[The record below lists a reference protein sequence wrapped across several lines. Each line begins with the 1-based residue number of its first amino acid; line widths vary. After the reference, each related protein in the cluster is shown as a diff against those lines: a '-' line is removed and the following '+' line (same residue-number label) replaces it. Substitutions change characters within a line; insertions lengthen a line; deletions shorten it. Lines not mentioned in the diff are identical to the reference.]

1 MCLTPHSASL
11 LHKDFY
17 KSKHNFFPLLP
28 PNPGDCCDTGTLT
41 QEMIMYGQGRHS
53 DRTMSKKSV
62 ARDAHGQGRKQGN
75 GSHWA
80 TQVSS
85 ETDHYQQSKERLL
98 GQWQVSETRRHCLI
112 KVTDEYLGSSLTLI
126 ACPKNPFPSTSP
138 WIRSQGRKICW
149 EQLEEERRDSERL
162 MSRLRRSGSFGELGP
177 GDLEMLLLRLESKRN
192 EKVREVVRK
201 LYESTYTIINS

>member
-1 MCLTPHSASL
+1 
-11 LHKDFY
+11 
-17 KSKHNFFPLLP
+17 
-28 PNPGDCCDTGTLT
+28 
-41 QEMIMYGQGRHS
+41 MIVYGQGWRS
-53 DRTMSKKSV
+53 NRTTSKPSV
-62 ARDAHGQGRKQGN
+62 ARDAHGQGTKQRN
-75 GSHWA
+75 GSYWA

-98 GQWQVSETRRHCLI
+98 GQWQVSETGRHCLI
-112 KVTDEYLGSSLTLI
+112 RVTDKCLGSFLTLI
-126 ACPKNPFPSTSP
+126 ACPKNPFPNTSP

-192 EKVREVVRK
+192 EKVREVARK